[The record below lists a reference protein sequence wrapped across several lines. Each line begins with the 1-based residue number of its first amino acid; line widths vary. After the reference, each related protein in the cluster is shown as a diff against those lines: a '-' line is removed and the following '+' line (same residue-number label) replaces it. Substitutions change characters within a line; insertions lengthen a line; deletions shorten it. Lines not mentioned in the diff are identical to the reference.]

1 MLQTD
6 SHWVTSP
13 VIHVCAIKS
22 QSQYHNVLL
31 LTNRPQNYRP
41 VDFWSSVIF
50 LGATCF
56 VIGFVV
62 SYVLFLTI
70 DQNNRDSQLI
80 EYDAD
85 FQIASAFLHEISA
98 ASISKFVR

>member
-1 MLQTD
+1 M
-6 SHWVTSP
+6 
-13 VIHVCAIKS
+13 I
-22 QSQYHNVLL
+22 
-31 LTNRPQNYRP
+31 NRPQNYRP
-41 VDFWSSVIF
+41 IDFWSSVIF

-70 DQNNRDSQLI
+70 DQNNRDSQST
-80 EYDAD
+80 EYDVN
-85 FQIASAFLHEISA
+85 FQIASAFLLEISA